1 MREYLPVKPE
11 KNEVSLIVKC
21 GDLTAHKLWI
31 MRKQSS
37 KQPADGV
44 TESSREVVKDDFRDV
59 FRWVLT
65 SSLVSKN
72 RSKG

>member
-11 KNEVSLIVKC
+11 KNEVPLIVKC

-37 KQPADGV
+37 KHPADGV
-44 TESSREVVKDDFRDV
+44 TQSSREVIKDDFWDV
-59 FRWVLT
+59 LRWVLT
-65 SSLVSKN
+65 SSLVRKN
-72 RSKG
+72 SN